1 MSDYK
6 NLSPDSKKLLKKLV
20 EDYNSTLEP
29 ARRLFNAKDGSSY
42 LYNLFVSNKYKFS
55 ARQYNEIY
63 HYIQEKRIE
72 EKLADLIKNSDIF

>member
-1 MSDYK
+1 MSKFAKYK
-6 NLSPDSKKLLKKLV
+6 VTIGNTIYHCLIIKI
-20 EDYNSTLEP
+20 P

-63 HYIQEKRIE
+63 HYIQEKRLEE
-72 EKLADLIKNSDIF
+72 EKISRFN